1 MNKAAEGSDPSQY
14 GFEDKDERDPLKAY
28 REKRDFLK
36 TSEPSGG
43 DSPPAGAIF
52 VVQEH
57 RSRRLHYDLRLEVDG
72 VLKSWAVPKGPPTD
86 PRDKRLAIQT
96 EDHPIE
102 YASFEGTIPAG
113 QYGAGTVAIWDK
125 GSYQNMTQKDGRE
138 IAMVEALQDGHAVFR
153 LVSEKL
159 KGGYAI
165 TRTKR
170 GWILVKMKEDKKAD
184 G

>member
-1 MNKAAEGSDPSQY
+1 MDEGT
-14 GFEDKDERDPLKAY
+14 ERSNPMRTDIKGPDPLETY

-36 TSEPSGG
+36 TSEPPGG
-43 DSPPAGAIF
+43 ASAPARAIF

-57 RSRRLHYDLRLEVDG
+57 RSSRLHYDLRLEVDG
-72 VLKSWAVPKGPPTD
+72 VLKSWAVPKGPSTD

-113 QYGAGTVAIWDK
+113 QYGAGTVAIWDR
-125 GSYQNMTQKDGRE
+125 GSYRNMTQKDGRE
-138 IAMVEALQDGHAVFR
+138 ISMGEALLGGHAAFW
-153 LVSEKL
+153 LEGEKL

-170 GWILVKMKEDKKAD
+170 GWILIKMKAEKEAE
-184 G
+184 